1 MNHFANN
8 LRRIRKDRHMPQ
20 SVMSISSGFT
30 QSQISDFERGR
41 RLPSLP
47 NLYRLHAVLGCSW
60 DDLLNNP
67 KPNKK
72 TR

>member
-1 MNHFANN
+1 MNTLATNIRR
-8 LRRIRKDRHMPQ
+8 LRLDKGMSQ
-20 SVMSISSGFT
+20 SCFSIASGFS

-72 TR
+72 TK